1 MEAVSTQ
8 YCACFTEQAVIGQ
21 FHIDV
26 SKAHESSSHL
36 DFEGQYTCQQIC
48 GSVARRELLG
58 QEDHASTF
66 GIYRTTGRDKLANGR
81 EHWGVFADLGGMKL
95 WVASGK
101 IESIEVWWQASVVG
115 RANQRK
121 RPNALDRKSTRL
133 NSSH

>member
-48 GSVARRELLG
+48 GSVARRELLR

-81 EHWGVFADLGGMKL
+81 EHWGVVADLAGMRL
-95 WVASGK
+95 WGASGQ
-101 IESIEVWWQASVVG
+101 IESIERCCQPPLVL
-115 RANQRK
+115 RA
-121 RPNALDRKSTRL
+121 
-133 NSSH
+133 